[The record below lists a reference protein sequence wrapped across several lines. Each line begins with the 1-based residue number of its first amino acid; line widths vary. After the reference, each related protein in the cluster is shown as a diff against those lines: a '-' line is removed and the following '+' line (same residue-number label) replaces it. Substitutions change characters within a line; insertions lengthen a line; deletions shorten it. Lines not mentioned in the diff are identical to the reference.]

1 MKSRFMAHDL
11 KPILLID
18 DKKEGLN
25 RGEVFTQDL
34 SIEFQMLVDFHIDVN
49 QLIKKLDE
57 WSVDVLFDPKKY
69 AGVFLHHSYNDPL
82 LNTSQLSD
90 LRDKLKNLDLIIFS
104 GGTETNPSTKQ
115 VRRESLFG
123 DFLKPAIDAYL
134 KIKVFPTSF
143 LFGGNIN
150 RFYPIIDE
158 MYQVL
163 EDEGKDTLLRH
174 QCFEIYTSICGWD
187 LHSVQKNYQE
197 RFTEEQIA
205 DKINEWRLNFNQ

>member
-1 MKSRFMAHDL
+1 MKSHFMAHDL

-25 RGEVFTQDL
+25 RGEVFMQEL
-34 SIEFQMLVDFHIDVN
+34 SIDLQILVDFHVDVN

-57 WSVDVLFDPKKY
+57 WSVEVLFDPKKY
-69 AGVFLHHSYNDPL
+69 VGVFLHHSYADPL
-82 LNTSQLSD
+82 LNPSQLSD
-90 LRDKLKNLDLIIFS
+90 LRDKLKSLDLIIFS
-104 GGTETNPSTKQ
+104 GGTQVNVETNQ
-115 VRRESLFG
+115 VPRDTLFT
-123 DFLKPAIDAYL
+123 FLKPAIDAYL
-134 KIKVFPTSF
+134 KMEVFPSSY

-163 EDEGKDTLLRH
+163 EDEGKDSLLSH
-174 QCFEIYTSICGWD
+174 KSFEKYASICDWD
-187 LHSVQKNYQE
+187 LHSVQRNYRV

-205 DKINEWRLNFNQ
+205 DKINEWRLNFIQ